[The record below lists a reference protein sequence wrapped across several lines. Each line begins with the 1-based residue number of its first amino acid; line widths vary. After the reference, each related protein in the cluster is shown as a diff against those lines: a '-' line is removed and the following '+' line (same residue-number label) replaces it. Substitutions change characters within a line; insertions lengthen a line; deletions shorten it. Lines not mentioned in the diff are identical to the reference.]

1 MDVTVRDKRDISDDT
16 TFRIFVLHT
25 VQLLPHATYSEYS
38 ERKTLS
44 LLPSQTSINSI
55 AVEAGVTCEVAV
67 ARNWSTAGSTIAD
80 ISIEFRGVMPVTRS
94 IFMSGGDSFALVHA
108 RSELKDESINP
119 TAKLSKWKTPVRPK
133 AEGVISPLGSR
144 DIQPWSEKKTYQ
156 LLLTYEFSQEDKG
169 AFIPRAPALQEAL
182 YESTYE
188 SQMILAYD
196 GDKKYLG
203 FCDAFAKS
211 ITAPKGTVVLKMQV
225 RHDDPSMLDKLKD
238 MTLWIERKMD
248 KEISLTAFSTRED
261 LLVGGKRSM
270 KKRTLR
276 KGSMASV
283 FFAEPSSSKLPS
295 SCKPGDILTGSYTL
309 ETGEA
314 SLPGEG
320 KRPGGFPLAY
330 VVGPKMEKSTSE
342 AEVADAKD
350 LRTPEERISE
360 AIRDIKVSQLEKL
373 TKEELD
379 QGKFQTLY
387 SDMMKEYPSYVP
399 LIMTYL
405 KFLDGLEA
413 RQENLELIIEVADQA
428 ISLIPEDEL
437 ALHFGKK
444 HDKENPEEVKKNKNM
459 EKKKSFLVEALARK
473 ALAVLET
480 TAVDAAKTFESTLE
494 VLKSWVDIDSNG
506 KYARLALER
515 DIRAMNFGL
524 ALKRI
529 NKLLL
534 KNGKDT
540 SGGMK
545 ALSKSDLLAI
555 RAAVFQQTG
564 YTALYKRDK
573 ALKFVDSPAD
583 YKLF

>member
-1 MDVTVRDKRDISDDT
+1 MDVTIRDKRDISEET
-16 TFRIFVLHT
+16 TFRLFVLHT
-25 VQLLPHATYSEYS
+25 VQLLPHATYSDNS
-38 ERKTLS
+38 EHKNLS
-44 LLPSQTSINSI
+44 LLPSQTSVNSI

-67 ARNWSTAGSTIAD
+67 GRHWSAAGSTIAD
-80 ISIEFRGVMPVTRS
+80 ISIEFRGVMPVPRS
-94 IFMSGGDSFALVHA
+94 IFMSGGDSFALIHV
-108 RSELKDESINP
+108 RSALKDESINP
-119 TAKLSKWKTPVRPK
+119 TAKLSKWKTPIRPK

-144 DIQPWSEKKTYQ
+144 DIQPWSDKKTYQ

-169 AFIPRAPALQEAL
+169 TFIPRAPFLQEVL

-225 RHDDPSMLDKLKD
+225 RHEEPSMLEKLKD

-248 KEISLTAFSTRED
+248 KDISLTAFSTRED

-283 FFAEPSSSKLPS
+283 FFAEPSSGKIPS

-309 ETGEA
+309 ESGEA
-314 SLPGEG
+314 SLPGDG
-320 KRPGGFPLAY
+320 KRPGGFPVAY
-330 VVGPKMEKSTSE
+330 VVGPKMEKPTSE
-342 AEVADAKD
+342 PEVAEAKD
-350 LRTPEERISE
+350 PRTPEERIGE
-360 AIRDIKVSQLEKL
+360 AIRDVKVSQLEKL

-387 SDMMKEYPSYVP
+387 SDLIEEYPAYVP

-413 RQENLELIIEVADQA
+413 RQENLESIIEVADQV

-437 ALHFGKK
+437 ALHFGRK
-444 HDKENPEEVKKNKNM
+444 HDKEDPEKVKKNKNM
-459 EKKKSFLVEALARK
+459 EKKKSYLVEALTRK
-473 ALAVLET
+473 ALALSEYT
-480 TAVDAAKTFESTLE
+480 TVDAPKMFDSTLE

-506 KYARLALER
+506 KYARFALER
-515 DIRAMNFGL
+515 DIRAKNFGL

-540 SGGMK
+540 SGAIK
-545 ALSKSDLLAI
+545 PLSKSDLLAI

-564 YTALYKRDK
+564 YKALYKRDK